1 MFSMTSPPREQASS
15 SAAGI
20 DTLTQPVAERD
31 IAPNRDASATNA
43 AHRPWRD
50 RSRTGRH
57 TNSGNARG
65 LRWVAACCAMTVIGS
80 LLLIVGVRVA
90 ATGDDQGTPYVL
102 PPYIGGPKTPSH
114 ATPESHAANLPGA
127 PNRTPE
133 TAQPAQPPV
142 PGSAPATPST
152 PIPSPPPTPTPP
164 PLPPTPTPTPAPTS
178 ATPPPPVPTPEP
190 TVNPTPT
197 IALRDQ
203 ITVGLKCNRDIYA
216 ATEVAT
222 HRIEADRLATDVTSW
237 NAKVRSD
244 FIDPT
249 MKALKNYGRE
259 DLANIAGETLQAD
272 WESAQA
278 WLDRRRPAFAVN
290 LQGAPPGTQ
299 VRIEFIIPDTK
310 HQAFLPQG
318 QATAIADMVLN
329 DGVAGVTRIGNGN
342 DWQVQLDAKWDRDAL
357 ANLFARTD
365 IDLLVAVQYP
375 ADGSKE
381 PPIAHRVTIYPITDV
396 QLRYPSFLGSFAHIN
411 AGHPY
416 LDAIAARITNSSIA
430 KKNNINLGA
439 ARDWREAF
447 LWFREFQNLKVNYE
461 SSAMATTQKA
471 ADDLIQRIRPI
482 HKTLA
487 ERAGNCADVT
497 VLMASALSRTSEVF
511 IMLPRGHAFIAYHD
525 RSLQK
530 LVGIECTTLGQEDIV
545 KKMHGNMPQPMND
558 EQAEFRQ
565 KLSKP
570 DQAVFD
576 LFLIALIQGT
586 AELDEAVSLANTGRP
601 ALGGA
606 PEIRALQVLNA
617 ERKSLETSLAAETDP
632 KRSKELRR
640 KLEEVAFETVRM
652 HLRPILIPLAQQ
664 LGAEHATPSQTTLQ
678 RYALP
683 KFSGKP

>member
-20 DTLTQPVAERD
+20 DTPIQPTAERD
-31 IAPNRDASATNA
+31 NAPHRDEGATTA
-43 AHRPWRD
+43 ATKPWRD
-50 RSRTGRH
+50 RSNSRRH

-102 PPYIGGPKTPSH
+102 PPHVGGPKTPSH
-114 ATPESHAANLPGA
+114 ATPESHAVNLPGA

-142 PGSAPATPST
+142 PGFAPATPST
-152 PIPSPPPTPTPP
+152 PIPSPAPTPTPP
-164 PLPPTPTPTPAPTS
+164 PLPPTPAPTP

-222 HRIEADRLATDVTSW
+222 HRIEVDRLATDVTSW

-259 DLANIAGETLQAD
+259 DLANIAEGTLSAD
-272 WESAQA
+272 WQSAQA
-278 WLDRRRPAFAVN
+278 WLDRGRPAFAVN
-290 LQGAPPGTQ
+290 LHGAPPGTQ
-299 VRIEFIIPDTK
+299 VRIEFIIPDVK

-318 QATAIADMVLN
+318 QATAMADMVLN

-375 ADGSKE
+375 ADGSKAS
-381 PPIAHRVTIYPITDV
+381 PIAHRVTIYPITDV
-396 QLRYPSFLGSFAHIN
+396 QIRYPSFLGAFAHIN
-411 AGHPY
+411 AAHPY

-439 ARDWREAF
+439 ADDWREAF
-447 LWFREFQNLKVNYE
+447 LWFREFQNLKVRYE

-471 ADDLIQRIRPI
+471 ADDPIQRIRPI

-497 VLMASALSRTSEVF
+497 VLMASALSRTSDVF
-511 IMLPRGHAFIAYHD
+511 IMLPPGHAFVAYHD

-530 LVGIECTTLGQEDIV
+530 LVGIECTMLGQEDIV

-565 KLSKP
+565 KLSKT

-576 LFLIALIQGT
+576 LFLNALIVGT
-586 AELDEAVSLANTGRP
+586 KNLDEAVSLANTGRP

-606 PEIRALQVLNA
+606 REIRALQVLNA
-617 ERKSLETSLAAETDP
+617 ERKALETSLAAETDP
-632 KRSKELRR
+632 KRSEELRR
-640 KLEEVAFETVRM
+640 KLEEVATDTAWK

-664 LGAEHATPSQTTLQ
+664 LGAEYAVPNQTTLQ